1 MAITAPPRRPY
12 PPRPAPGIDGAPVP
26 GPVGATSRRRSRQ
39 PDLPSGDRPMAAGH
53 VLVAILVALLLGAL
67 LNADSLWAKAQ
78 QQPYGWRRTVAVSA
92 MRPVHAIAD
101 VTRLDR
107 GRAWLEDALGR
118 EPSGPTGPPPE
129 VHTDTTL
136 PAESAAPVTTV
147 PPPPPK
153 VRQATAAEPLR
164 VWVGGD
170 SMAQVFGE
178 SFLRLAEERG
188 DVEATHD
195 YRIST
200 GLTRPDF
207 FDWPA
212 HLTND
217 VLTQDYE
224 VIVIMFGAND
234 AQPLNIDG
242 VIRESSEPE
251 WQAEYRRRVAAT
263 MDLLEGDGRFVVW
276 VGQPIMRSS
285 SFSERIARLNT
296 IYREEAAGR
305 PWVHFFDSWPL
316 FTDAGGGYSDYLPG
330 PDGEP
335 ELMRQQDG
343 IHLSRPGGDR
353 LADAILQVI
362 DEEAAGGAPGTTTTT
377 APGSTAPTSTT
388 APPSG

>member
-1 MAITAPPRRPY
+1 MATTAPPRRSY

-26 GPVGATSRRRSRQ
+26 GPVGATSRRRRRL

-53 VLVAILVALLLGAL
+53 VLVAILVALVLGAL
-67 LNADSLWAKAQ
+67 LNADSLWSTAQ
-78 QQPYGWRRTVAVSA
+78 QQPYGWRRTVAVGV

-107 GRAWLEDALGR
+107 GRAWLEDAIGR
-118 EPSGPTGPPPE
+118 EQAGPAGPPPE
-129 VHTDTTL
+129 VRTDTTL
-136 PAESAAPVTTV
+136 PPEAAPVTTA

-153 VRQATAAEPLR
+153 VREPTATEPLR

-170 SMAQVFGE
+170 SMSQVFGE
-178 SFLRLAEERG
+178 SFLRMAEERG
-188 DVEATHD
+188 DIEATHD
-195 YRIST
+195 YRISS

-212 HLTND
+212 HLAND
-217 VLTQDYE
+217 VLATGPE
-224 VIVIMFGAND
+224 VVVIMFGAND

-242 VIRESSEPE
+242 VVRESSEPE
-251 WQAEYRRRVAAT
+251 WLAEYRRRVAST
-263 MDLLEGDGRFVVW
+263 MDLLGGEDRFVVW

-296 IYREEAAGR
+296 IYREEAASR
-305 PWVHFFDSWPL
+305 PWIHFLDTWPL
-316 FTDAGGGYSDYLPG
+316 FADANGAYSDYLPG
-330 PDGEP
+330 ADGEP

-353 LADAILQVI
+353 LAEAILQVI
-362 DEEAAGGAPGTTTTT
+362 DEEAAVATTATTSTAAPG
-377 APGSTAPTSTT
+377 G
-388 APPSG
+388 